1 MIKINKFMIHT
12 TYISYISYKKDK
24 KKADNIFLLVTL
36 FKILYLKNKNKN
48 KVEYLPSTCTRTM
61 WYDALCWL

>member
-1 MIKINKFMIHT
+1 MIHT

-36 FKILYLKNKNKN
+36 FKILYLKKKQKQSGVSSFNMYTNH
-48 KVEYLPSTCTRTM
+48 VVRCIM
-61 WYDALCWL
+61 